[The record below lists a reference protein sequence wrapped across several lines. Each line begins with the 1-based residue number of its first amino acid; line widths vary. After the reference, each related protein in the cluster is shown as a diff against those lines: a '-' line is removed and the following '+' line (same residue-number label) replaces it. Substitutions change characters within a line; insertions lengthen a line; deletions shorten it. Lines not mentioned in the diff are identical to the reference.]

1 MITDHGVIPWVP
13 VLGRKRPGS
22 QVGELCICM
31 HCILKAHFHPVVSI
45 ESRMQLKELQMLLGD
60 KLQSGKS
67 KRVIVDAVVP
77 PMKPK
82 ERSIELDNERG
93 QTE

>member
-1 MITDHGVIPWVP
+1 MGAR
-13 VLGRKRPGS
+13 LGPEAARKP
-22 QVGELCICM
+22 
-31 HCILKAHFHPVVSI
+31 K
-45 ESRMQLKELQMLLGD
+45 SRMQLKELQMLLGD